1 MESNNENTKKLKEG
15 HWYKNSQT
23 NEPIII
29 DSDLGDTALVQKFIR
44 DKYAPW
50 FYPISFIANKVDI
63 VPLEV
68 TRENLIRFGFI
79 LPYYHSFNSDMKQRG
94 KVRVKLNLKSYE
106 VNETDKG
113 IHEIQ
118 ERYNLKLYLRR
129 L

>member
-1 MESNNENTKKLKEG
+1 MNNLTKEEIKE
-15 HWYKNSQT
+15 
-23 NEPIII
+23 
-29 DSDLGDTALVQKFIR
+29 LGDKALVQKFIR
-44 DKYAPW
+44 DRYSAW
-50 FYPISFIANKVDI
+50 FCPISFIANKVDI

-94 KVRVKLNLKSYE
+94 KVKLGPKSYE

-113 IHEIQ
+113 IHDIQ

>member
-29 DSDLGDTALVQKFIR
+29 DSDLGDKALVQKFMR

-50 FYPISFIANKVDI
+50 FYPISFIANKADI

-68 TRENLIRFGFI
+68 TRENLIRF
-79 LPYYHSFNSDMKQRG
+79 
-94 KVRVKLNLKSYE
+94 
-106 VNETDKG
+106 
-113 IHEIQ
+113 
-118 ERYNLKLYLRR
+118 
-129 L
+129 